1 VGKEKQFYTT
11 YTTSYLLQVAWLKT
25 IWASVILSKNTRPT
39 VILSIF
45 LSTYDQAL
53 SFGQVSFGQIIGD
66 DISTKSSNVK
76 ININNVCNLISASS
90 EQLNLEIN

>member
-25 IWASVILSKNTRPT
+25 IWASVILSKNTWPT

-53 SFGQVSFGQIIGD
+53 SFGQIIGD

-76 ININNVCNLISASS
+76 INTNNVCNLISASS
-90 EQLNLEIN
+90 E